1 MNNKVAKKTR
11 FEFALYIN
19 KKNIICQRF
28 FDMEN
33 YNESCRYSGELKEL
47 MSELTSMN
55 VNEVGRLGIIPNHL
69 KKLSVDYLWETYNPH
84 KKQNEEDIFM
94 QNIFEKPD
102 DFQFEIKVD
111 GKVIASSMFS
121 GNYFPPRVRYQVDIK
136 DIIPEVISEI
146 KHYLSLNKYEK
157 VSNK

>member
-1 MNNKVAKKTR
+1 MSKTTKKTR

-33 YNESCRYSGELKEL
+33 YNESCKHSSELKEL
-47 MSELTSMN
+47 MDELTGMN

-69 KKLSVDYLWETYNPH
+69 KKLSIDYLWDTYNPH
-84 KKQNEEDIFM
+84 KIQAEEDIFI
-94 QNIFEKPD
+94 QNIFERPD

-111 GKVIASSMFS
+111 GKVIAASTFS

-136 DIIPEVISEI
+136 DVIPEIISEI
-146 KHYLSLNKYEK
+146 KHYLSLNEYNK
-157 VSNK
+157 VSK